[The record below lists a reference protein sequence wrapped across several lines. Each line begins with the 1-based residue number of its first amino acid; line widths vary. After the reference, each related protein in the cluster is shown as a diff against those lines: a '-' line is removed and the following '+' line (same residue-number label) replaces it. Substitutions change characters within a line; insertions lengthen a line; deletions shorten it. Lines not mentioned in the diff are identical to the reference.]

1 MSVIYGERVRLR
13 AAERADV
20 EKFCVWVNDPEVTRY
35 LSLYLPMSRVDEE
48 NWFEAMTKRDQ
59 REKTLVIE
67 VRDGDGWK
75 MIGNCGV
82 FDIDP
87 VNSLAELG
95 IMLGEKDEWNKGYGT
110 ETMVLLLRH
119 CFDTLN
125 LNRVYLRVY
134 AENLRAKRSYDKAGF
149 VEEGRQREGVYK
161 HGKYDNVV
169 IMSVLRSEWIARKK
183 EK

>member
-1 MSVIYGERVRLR
+1 
-13 AAERADV
+13 
-20 EKFCVWVNDPEVTRY
+20 
-35 LSLYLPMSRVDEE
+35 
-48 NWFEAMTKRDQ
+48 
-59 REKTLVIE
+59 
-67 VRDGDGWK
+67 
-75 MIGNCGV
+75 
-82 FDIDP
+82 
-87 VNSLAELG
+87 
-95 IMLGEKDEWNKGYGT
+95 
-110 ETMVLLLRH
+110 MVLLLRH

>member
-82 FDIDP
+82 FDID
-87 VNSLAELG
+87 LG
-95 IMLGEKDEWNKGYGT
+95 SCL
-110 ETMVLLLRH
+110 
-119 CFDTLN
+119 
-125 LNRVYLRVY
+125 
-134 AENLRAKRSYDKAGF
+134 AKRMNGTRAMAQ
-149 VEEGRQREGVYK
+149 RQWFCYCG
-161 HGKYDNVV
+161 
-169 IMSVLRSEWIARKK
+169 IASTH
-183 EK
+183 